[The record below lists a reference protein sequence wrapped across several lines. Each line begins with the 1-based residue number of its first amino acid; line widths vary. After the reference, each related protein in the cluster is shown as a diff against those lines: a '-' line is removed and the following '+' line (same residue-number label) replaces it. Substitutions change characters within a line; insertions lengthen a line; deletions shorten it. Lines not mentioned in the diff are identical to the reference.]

1 MVVVTGSKLRGLMV
15 VCFFLL
21 FAASAS
27 AQSQVMGK
35 IQFVGA
41 SKVEKTSGVWID
53 GGYVGYLGELKEEN
67 TVTLLP
73 GEHEIVVRQAGY
85 QDFKQKVVVEPGK
98 ELVLRV
104 AMPKDPLVGE
114 YPKVTAKL
122 KLEVTPD
129 RAAVFLDD
137 MFVGHVQEFHG
148 LARSMLVSPGK
159 HRIKIALPGYQ
170 TFETEINLLPRQKFT
185 IKTELVKGSI
195 TQADPL
201 IKKQQ
206 QP

>member
-1 MVVVTGSKLRGLMV
+1 MV
-15 VCFFLL
+15 VCFSLL
-21 FAASAS
+21 FAASTT

-35 IQFVGA
+35 IRFVGV

-53 GGYVGYLGELKEEN
+53 GGYVGYLGELKEDN
-67 TVTLLP
+67 TVALLP
-73 GEHEIVVRQAGY
+73 GEHEIAVRQAGY
-85 QDFKQKVVVEPGK
+85 QDFQQKVVVEPGTQ
-98 ELVLRV
+98 LVLRV
-104 AMPKDPLVGE
+104 AMQKDPLAE
-114 YPKVTAKL
+114 YPKVTAQV
-122 KLEVTPD
+122 KLEVAPD

-137 MFVGHVQEFHG
+137 TFVGHVQEFRG
-148 LARSMLVSPGK
+148 LARSMLVSAGK

-185 IKTELVKGSI
+185 IKTELIKGSI
-195 TQADPL
+195 THADPL

>member
-1 MVVVTGSKLRGLMV
+1 MVMVTGSKLKGLMA
-15 VCFFLL
+15 VCFLLL
-21 FAASAS
+21 FAASAD
-27 AQSQVMGK
+27 AQSQVIGK
-35 IQFVGA
+35 IRFVGA

-53 GGYVGYLGELKEEN
+53 GGYVGYLGELKEDN

-85 QDFKQKVVVEPGK
+85 QDFKQKVIVEPGK

-114 YPKVTAKL
+114 YPKVTSKV
-122 KLEVTPD
+122 KLEVTPE

-137 MFVGHVQEFHG
+137 MFVGHVQEFRG
-148 LARSMLVSPGK
+148 LGRSMLVSPGK
-159 HRIKIALPGYQ
+159 HRIKVALPGYR

-201 IKKQQ
+201 IKKEQK
-206 QP
+206 P

>member
-1 MVVVTGSKLRGLMV
+1 MVMDTGRKVMGLMV
-15 VCFFLL
+15 VCFLLL
-21 FAASAS
+21 FGASAA
-27 AQSQVMGK
+27 AQNQVMGK
-35 IQFVGA
+35 IRFVGA

-67 TVTLLP
+67 SVTLLP

-85 QDFKQKVVVEPGK
+85 EDFKQKVVVEPGK
-98 ELVLRV
+98 ELILQV
-104 AMPKDPLVGE
+104 AMPKDRRVGE
-114 YPKVTAKL
+114 YPKITSTV
-122 KLEVTPD
+122 KLEVTPE

-137 MFVGHVQEFHG
+137 MFVGHVQEFRG

-201 IKKQQ
+201 IKQQ
-206 QP
+206 KP

>member
-1 MVVVTGSKLRGLMV
+1 MAILAGFKLRDLMV
-15 VCFFLL
+15 VCFLLL

-35 IQFVGA
+35 IQFVGV

-53 GGYVGYLGELKEEN
+53 GGYVGFLGELKEDN
-67 TVTLLP
+67 TVSLLP
-73 GEHEIVVRQAGY
+73 GEHEIAVRQAGY
-85 QDFKQKVVVEPGK
+85 QEFKQKVVVEPGK
-98 ELVLRV
+98 QLVLRV
-104 AMPKDPLVGE
+104 TMQKDPRAE
-114 YPKVTAKL
+114 YPKVTAKV

-137 MFVGHVQEFHG
+137 AFVGHVQEFGG
-148 LARSMLVSPGK
+148 LGRSMLVSPGK
-159 HRIKIALPGYQ
+159 HRLKIALPGYR
-170 TFETEINLLPRQKFT
+170 TFETEINLLPRQEFT

-201 IKKQQ
+201 IKKQP

>member
-1 MVVVTGSKLRGLMV
+1 MVVVTRSKLRGLTV

-35 IQFVGA
+35 IRFDGA
-41 SKVEKTSGVWID
+41 SKVERTSGVWID
-53 GGYVGYLGELKEEN
+53 GGYVGYLGELKEDN

-122 KLEVTPD
+122 KLEVTPE

-137 MFVGHVQEFHG
+137 MFVGHVQEFRG

-185 IKTELVKGSI
+185 IKTQLVKGSI

-201 IKKQQ
+201 IKKQE